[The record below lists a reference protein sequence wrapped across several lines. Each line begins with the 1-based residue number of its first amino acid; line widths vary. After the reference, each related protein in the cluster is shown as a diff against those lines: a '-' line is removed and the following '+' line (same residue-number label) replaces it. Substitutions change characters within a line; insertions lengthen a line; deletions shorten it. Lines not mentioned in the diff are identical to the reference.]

1 MDTRIP
7 ITLMGVVIVGAV
19 VAMALV
25 GIRVAQAGETGGG
38 CAGGICTLPAA
49 ATTER
54 LSPQE
59 KQAAEKLQ
67 KEGLGFISARE
78 LSERIAA
85 GKAPIIVDVLD
96 AKSYGETHVKG
107 AINIPYVD
115 VAKLAATALPDKK
128 AEVVVY
134 CGSYTCGA
142 STASGKALKEMGYVN
157 VRDYKGGIKEWTEKG
172 LPVEGSTT
180 TR

>member
-1 MDTRIP
+1 MDTRIL
-7 ITLMGVVIVGAV
+7 IAVMGVLIVGAV
-19 VAMALV
+19 VAMAVV
-25 GIRVAQAGETGGG
+25 GIRAVQAGESGGG
-38 CAGGICTLPAA
+38 CAGGICALPTAA
-49 ATTER
+49 PTDEMT
-54 LSPQE
+54 PQE
-59 KQAAEKLQ
+59 KKAAEKLR
-67 KEGLGFISARE
+67 KEGLGFITARE